1 MTTLNRRSR
10 RRRLAGQALTEFAL
24 IAPFFLLLIFGIIE
38 FGRYVYTV
46 QVLNNA
52 AREGARYAIVHGA
65 ESFCPSGPMPGGA
78 SNWCDPSGDKVTD
91 AAREYTVGIVNSITF
106 PAQTCPSSPANPCWS
121 TSNQR
126 GDTVTV
132 VIQTTFTTLIPFPLL
147 PGISVEGS
155 STLVV
160 NH

>member
-1 MTTLNRRSR
+1 MCGVLRRHPSTL
-10 RRRLAGQALTEFAL
+10 GQAITEFAL
-24 IAPFFLLLIFGIIE
+24 VAPFFLLLLYGIIE

-52 AREGARYAIVHGA
+52 AREGTRYAIVHGA

-78 SNWCDPSGDKVTD
+78 SNWCDPNGDNVT
-91 AAREYTVGIVNSITF
+91 AAVRDYAVGIVDAVSF
-106 PAQTCPSSPANPCWS
+106 PAQACPSSPANPCWT

-132 VIQTTFTTLIPFPLL
+132 VTQTVFTTLVPMPLL
-147 PGISVEGS
+147 PGITVEGS
-155 STLVV
+155 ATLVV

>member
-1 MTTLNRRSR
+1 MR
-10 RRRLAGQALTEFAL
+10 RRGSRGRGLGQALTEFAFVL
-24 IAPFFLLLIFGIIE
+24 PIFLLILYGIIE

-46 QVLNNA
+46 QMLNNA
-52 AREGARYAIVHGA
+52 AREGARYAIVHG
-65 ESFCPSGPMPGGA
+65 SDSLCPSGPMPGGVT
-78 SNWCDPSGDKVTD
+78 NWCDPNGDKVV
-91 AAREYTVGIVNSITF
+91 AAVRSFSIGVVSSISF
-106 PAQTCPSSPANPCWS
+106 PSQTCPSSPANPCWS

-132 VIQTTFTTLIPFPLL
+132 IAATTFRTILPLPLL
-147 PGISVEGS
+147 PAITVEGS